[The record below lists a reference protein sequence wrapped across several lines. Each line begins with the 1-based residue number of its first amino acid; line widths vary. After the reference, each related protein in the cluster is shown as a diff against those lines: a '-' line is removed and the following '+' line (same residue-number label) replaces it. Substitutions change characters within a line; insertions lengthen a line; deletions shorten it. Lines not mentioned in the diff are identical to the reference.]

1 MLNICK
7 EKVQVCAGKACTTTS
22 ILPCSSLT
30 KLWFYFKAAICPAKW
45 PTPRIKERCSW
56 EEIIIWLSFWPMMR
70 KSSVMWNF
78 WAFSSFKEKEDAY
91 LSLPSLLCAT
101 WNADMK
107 GGALAATWQLFTEDG
122 GAERQEPGTLWS
134 HPTRAWLSTTGLQ
147 VKSTFVK
154 AAIIWRFFITRKLNP
169 SYAFLKSSG
178 KADFSLRWENAFLIK
193 QSPPHVKFWGLGI
206 LE

>member
-30 KLWFYFKAAICPAKW
+30 KLWFYLKAAICPAKW

-91 LSLPSLLCAT
+91 LCLFSHCFVPPGMLTWWVELWQLHGCYSLRMMGWKDRNLGHCGATQPGLDYLPLGCKWDKLLLKLPLSGGFSLCA
-101 WNADMK
+101 NSILVM
-107 GGALAATWQLFTEDG
+107 
-122 GAERQEPGTLWS
+122 
-134 HPTRAWLSTTGLQ
+134 LS
-147 VKSTFVK
+147 
-154 AAIIWRFFITRKLNP
+154 
-169 SYAFLKSSG
+169 
-178 KADFSLRWENAFLIK
+178 
-193 QSPPHVKFWGLGI
+193 
-206 LE
+206 